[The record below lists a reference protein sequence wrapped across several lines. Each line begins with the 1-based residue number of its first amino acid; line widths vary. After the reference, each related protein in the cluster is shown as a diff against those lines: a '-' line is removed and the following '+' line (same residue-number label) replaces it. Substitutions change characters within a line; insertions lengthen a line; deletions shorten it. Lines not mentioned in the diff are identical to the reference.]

1 MMEYR
6 VLVNITIA
14 SLLAACA
21 AVPEAVPSAKD
32 KVTRAE
38 AKNLACPARIIEV
51 GATPED
57 CTCVEN
63 HLFEIGQKPGAIK
76 YDSISPSASI
86 GEQQAEPPRRIG
98 PIQLYNLD
106 TGIREQNDNDV
117 GSPQL
122 VQQISTRRQT

>member
-6 VLVNITIA
+6 VLVSITIA

-57 CTCVEN
+57 CTCVES

-86 GEQQAEPPRRIG
+86 GDQQGKREVAIG
-98 PIQLYNLD
+98 ILRLEAFEYCGFFDPEHPVSKNLQ
-106 TGIREQNDNDV
+106 TP
-117 GSPQL
+117 SP
-122 VQQISTRRQT
+122 

>member
-6 VLVNITIA
+6 VLVSITIA

-51 GATPED
+51 GATPQD

-86 GEQQAEPPRRIG
+86 GDQQGKREVAIG
-98 PIQLYNLD
+98 ILRL
-106 TGIREQNDNDV
+106 EAF
-117 GSPQL
+117 
-122 VQQISTRRQT
+122 